1 MKLSKSITAGSLAL
15 LLGGFGCKPTDEQ
28 GIHDYYNVAPAE
40 VHPVKASEKDIA
52 IIVDTSSSMHDK
64 VDGERKIVTAKR
76 NLNDMIA
83 GIRDYQQKMQ
93 NDIKVGLFY
102 FDDGVVKRSLP
113 IDDFDYSRLS
123 TAVNK
128 LETSGGTPLGYALAY
143 AEREL
148 DKHGSGQKS
157 IILLTDGENTV
168 GRDPRD
174 VYRVIKSTNVTYNDS
189 PTTLYVIAY
198 DTDKKNFAKLE
209 QLGANVYEARSASE
223 LTSVLTTI
231 KRDILPEAPISP
243 GQFPVKKL

>member
-1 MKLSKSITAGSLAL
+1 MSLSKSIVAGSLAL
-15 LLGGFGCKPTDEQ
+15 LLGGFGCKHTDEQ
-28 GIHDYYNVAPAE
+28 GVSDYYNVTPAE
-40 VHPVKASEKDIA
+40 VRPVKATEKDLA
-52 IIVDTSSSMHDK
+52 IIVDTSGSMNDRIN
-64 VDGERKIVTAKR
+64 GEKKIVTAKR
-76 NLNDMIA
+76 NLDEMLQ

-93 NDIKVGLFY
+93 NDVKVGLFY
-102 FDDGVVKRSLP
+102 FDGDAVKRSLP

-128 LETSGGTPLGYALAY
+128 LETSGRTPLGYALAY

-198 DTDKKNFAKLE
+198 DTDKSHFAKLE
-209 QLGANVYEARSASE
+209 TLGAKVYEARSASE

-231 KRDILPEAPISP
+231 KRDILPEAPIE
-243 GQFPVKKL
+243 FPVKKP

>member
-1 MKLSKSITAGSLAL
+1 MKLSKSIAAGSLAL
-15 LLGGFGCKPTDEQ
+15 LLTSFGCKHTDEQ
-28 GIHDYYNVAPAE
+28 GVDDYYDVTPKE
-40 VHPVKASEKDIA
+40 VRPVKSAEKDIA
-52 IIVDTSSSMHDK
+52 IIVDTSSSMHDR
-64 VDGERKIVTAKR
+64 VDGERKLVTAKR
-76 NLNDMIA
+76 NLNDMLE

-93 NDIKVGLFY
+93 NEIKAGLFY

-113 IDDFDYSRLS
+113 IGDFDYSRLK

-128 LETSGGTPLGYALAY
+128 LEPDGSTPLGYALAY

-174 VYRVIKSTNVTYNDS
+174 VYRVIKSTNVAYND
-189 PTTLYVIAY
+189 TQTKLYVIAY
-198 DTDKKNFAKLE
+198 DTDKDNFAKLE
-209 QLGANVYEARSASE
+209 QLGAKVYEARSASE

-231 KRDILPEAPISP
+231 KRDILPEAPIE
-243 GQFPVKKL
+243 FPVQKH